1 MACSIMDCMAA
12 ALRGLC
18 VYTNSHDLTLRCC
31 HMLTKSVF
39 VFQLQLY
46 GCAAMQLSVSL
57 DDVACIVMLWLSQIQ
72 H

>member
-1 MACSIMDCMAA
+1 
-12 ALRGLC
+12 
-18 VYTNSHDLTLRCC
+18 
-31 HMLTKSVF
+31 MLTKSVF